1 MYIIVSL
8 MSINN
13 VSTILILFLVVDWKV
28 SWTVESRV
36 LVLVRVL
43 GLMGQLQLGYRCPGE
58 VGVGRG
64 PITAVSPVLLV
75 ATVSKLLFRIVS
87 ENTYTSK

>member
-1 MYIIVSL
+1 

-28 SWTVESRV
+28 SWTVENRV

-43 GLMGQLQLGYRCPGE
+43 GLMSQLQLGCSCPSQ
-58 VGVGRG
+58 VGVRWG
-64 PITAVSPVLLV
+64 TVAAVSSILLV
-75 ATVSKLLFRIVS
+75 ATVNKLLFRVVTK
-87 ENTYTSK
+87 NT